1 MQPDS
6 PPVFDTFAQDV
17 YAWAYRLLGRHH
29 DALDVVQDVF
39 LKWTRQC
46 ADRPPDH
53 PRGWLRRVTLND
65 VLDRRRATHSTVT
78 LGSLDEPAPASP
90 RATGNTEPRR
100 ADSLDTADLRHDIA
114 AALERVSELQRGV
127 LIAKVFDDLT
137 FATIAEEMDVSIST
151 VKTHYLRAVRALRD
165 RLQHRWGDSP

>member
-1 MQPDS
+1 MRTDS
-6 PPVFDTFAQDV
+6 LPVFNSFAQDV

-65 VLDRRRATHSTVT
+65 VLDKRRATHTTATLESTQE
-78 LGSLDEPAPASP
+78 LAAQSP
-90 RATGNTEPRR
+90 RSTEKPETRR
-100 ADSLDTADLRHDIA
+100 ADSLDTPDLRHDIA
-114 AALERVSELQRGV
+114 AALERISEAQRGV

-151 VKTHYLRAVRALRD
+151 VKTHYLRAVRTLRD
-165 RLQHRWGDSP
+165 RLQRRWGDAS

>member
-1 MQPDS
+1 MRTDS
-6 PPVFDTFAQDV
+6 PPAFEAFAQDV
-17 YAWAYRLLGRHH
+17 YAWAFRLLGRHH

-65 VLDRRRATHSTVT
+65 VLDKRRQTRTVAT
-78 LGSLDEPAPASP
+78 LEPDQELNARSP
-90 RATGNTEPRR
+90 HATENSEPHR
-100 ADSLDTADLRHDIA
+100 ADVLDAVDLQHDIV
-114 AALERVSELQRGV
+114 AALERISEIQRGV

-137 FATIAEEMDVSIST
+137 FATIAEEMDVSTST

-165 RLQHRWGDSP
+165 RLQRRWGGAS